1 MALGFLIN
9 GVSVF
14 VGAIL
19 GLLLKKILKKEYCES
34 VIKVI
39 GISSIII
46 GVLGVVQN
54 TYVLEE
60 NEIKFEGTL
69 LLIISLAVGTFLG
82 ELLKID
88 THLNDFSKKIEVK
101 LNKGGLS
108 EGFLASSMIY
118 CVGAMTIIGSLND
131 VLGDHQ
137 MIYLKSLLDFV
148 TSIVLAST
156 LGFGVLL
163 SCVSVFVI
171 QGLLTLLFFLL
182 KSSVD
187 IESMNQLIRYLGMI
201 GYAIVMA
208 IGINFLLPEER
219 KIKVANSLPALLIP
233 IIYYVVTLCID

>member
-1 MALGFLIN
+1 M
-9 GVSVF
+9 
-14 VGAIL
+14 
-19 GLLLKKILKKEYCES
+19 
-34 VIKVI
+34 
-39 GISSIII
+39 
-46 GVLGVVQN
+46 
-54 TYVLEE
+54 
-60 NEIKFEGTL
+60 
-69 LLIISLAVGTFLG
+69 
-82 ELLKID
+82 
-88 THLNDFSKKIEVK
+88 K